1 LSGLPS
7 IIKRGRQQISP
18 WFVTKE
24 TVKIHSS
31 LATAKAIRRA
41 SEQRTECTMSD
52 DPTKRD
58 YRDRDRI
65 NVKEDYELQYWTK
78 ELGVTPEKLKQ
89 TVEKVGVMAT
99 DVRKALGKMK
109 KDDEDGPGIDEG
121 DTD

>member
-1 LSGLPS
+1 
-7 IIKRGRQQISP
+7 
-18 WFVTKE
+18 
-24 TVKIHSS
+24 
-31 LATAKAIRRA
+31 
-41 SEQRTECTMSD
+41 MSD

-65 NVKEDYELQYWTK
+65 NVKEDYELRYWTK

-109 KDDEDGPGIDEG
+109 KVDEDGPGIDEG